1 MIQNNENQVSP
12 TPPPN
17 SISASAYFMVLTP
30 KGKGVLMRPV
40 LSENLL
46 SLASTI
52 TQAEADMEFGGVGV
66 GLT

>member
-1 MIQNNENQVSP
+1 
-12 TPPPN
+12 
-17 SISASAYFMVLTP
+17 
-30 KGKGVLMRPV
+30 MRPV